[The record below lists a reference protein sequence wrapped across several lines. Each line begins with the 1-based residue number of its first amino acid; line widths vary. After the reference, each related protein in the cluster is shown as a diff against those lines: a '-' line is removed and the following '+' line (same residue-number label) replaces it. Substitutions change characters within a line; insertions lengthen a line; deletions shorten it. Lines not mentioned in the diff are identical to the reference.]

1 MFESEYAGQERVVD
15 FMYAVYGL
23 MSGALALT
31 GVTAY
36 YISTIPHITTT
47 LFASP
52 LLVTFIIIAQLVLVI
67 GLSAMIQ
74 RLTFAMALTMFLVY
88 SISVGV
94 TTSIVFLVYTLG
106 SIVQA
111 FGVAAGMF
119 GVMCIYGYLTRAD
132 LTKVGNVAMMGLWGI
147 IIAFLVNLFLQ
158 NPMIDLVFSAIGVV
172 VFTALTAYDTQKI
185 KQMGQYMMGDR
196 EMMGKVAV
204 RGALTLYLD
213 FINLFLFLLRF
224 MGRRRD

>member
-1 MFESEYAGQERVVD
+1 MYESEYTGQERLVS
-15 FMYAVYGL
+15 FMYMVYGF
-23 MSGALALT
+23 MAGALALS
-31 GVTAY
+31 GITAY

-47 LFASP
+47 LFGSP
-52 LLVTFIIIAQLVLVI
+52 LLFTLIVVGQLVLVI

-74 RLTFAMALTMFLVY
+74 RLTFAMALGMFIVY
-88 SISVGV
+88 AISVGV
-94 TTSIVFLVYTLG
+94 TTSIIFLVYTPA
-106 SIVQA
+106 SIVQT

-119 GVMCIYGYLTRAD
+119 GVTCIYGYVTRAD
-132 LTKVGNVAMMGLWGI
+132 LTKLGNIAMMGLWGI

-172 VFTALTAYDTQKI
+172 VFTALTAFDSQKI
-185 KQMGQYMMGDR
+185 KQMGHSMIADR

-204 RGALTLYLD
+204 IGALTLYLD

-224 MGRRRD
+224 MGRRRN

>member
-1 MFESEYAGQERVVD
+1 MFESEYAGQERLVD

-31 GVTAY
+31 TVTAY

-52 LLVTFIIIAQLVLVI
+52 LLVTFIIIAQFALVI

-74 RLTFAMALTMFLVY
+74 RLTFAMALSMFLVF
-88 SISVGV
+88 SISMGV
-94 TTSIVFLVYTLG
+94 TTSIVFVVYTLG
-106 SIVQA
+106 SIVQT

-119 GVMCIYGYLTRAD
+119 GVMCIYGYLTRTD

-213 FINLFLFLLRF
+213 FINLFLLLLRF